1 MNVLY
6 LLSSNSF
13 SGAENVVCTIITN
26 LHKNYNAYYCSPNG
40 PIKNSLESRNIK
52 FVPIKYNI
60 FSLRKICKKYNI
72 DVIHANDLKASFL
85 SYFAPKKVK
94 IISHLHAGY
103 PFFKKVNLWTLIYK
117 FIQKRFFKI
126 IVVSDG
132 ILDTF
137 VFKKII
143 MNKTIVL
150 RNVIDSNMIIKRSKE
165 EKTPLYDI
173 IFVGRIIDIKNPLL
187 FLEIVKDLKAKN
199 KKIKAAMIGKG
210 DLFNKC
216 KEYIIENSLENNVD
230 MLGFVENPYS
240 YMKNSKLL
248 LMPSKYEGLPM
259 TALEALILG
268 VPVVNSGVNGFA
280 NLFKNNKELICSSKK
295 QYIHIINLILN
306 NKYKCNTKKI
316 VEEYINMEK
325 YINSIEEL
333 YEK

>member
-6 LLSSNSF
+6 LLASNSF
-13 SGAENVVCTIITN
+13 SGAENVVCTIINN
-26 LHKNYNAYYCSPNG
+26 LDEGYNAYYCSPNG
-40 PIKNSLESRNIK
+40 PIEENLRNKNIK
-52 FVPIKYNI
+52 FIPIKFNI

-85 SYFAPKKVK
+85 AYFTPKRIK
-94 IISHLHAGY
+94 IISHLHGGY
-103 PFFKKVNLWTLIYK
+103 PFFKKINLYTLVYN
-117 FIQKRFFKI
+117 FMQKRFLKI
-126 IVVSDG
+126 IVVSDE
-132 ILDTF
+132 ILHTF
-137 VFKKII
+137 AFKKNII
-143 MNKTIVL
+143 NKTVIL

-165 EKTPLYDI
+165 EKASSYDI
-173 IFVGRIIDIKNPLL
+173 LFVGRIIDIKNPLL
-187 FLEIVKDLKAKN
+187 FLEIIKDLKIKN
-199 KKIKAAMIGKG
+199 KNIKAAMIGKG
-210 DLFNKC
+210 DLFDKC
-216 KEYIIENSLENNVD
+216 KEYILENNLEKNVD

-240 YMKNSKLL
+240 YMKNSKIL

-268 VPVVNSGVNGFA
+268 MPVVNSGVNGLS

-295 QYIHIINLILN
+295 QYIKIINLILN

-316 VEEYINMEK
+316 VEEYIDMEK